1 MAAAWGRGFAES
13 DEWLEVY
20 GETEPQSV
28 PLEQMFATGSDTARP
43 FTGYLYVWSLG
54 YTGDEA
60 PSVKV
65 TLLFP
70 AMSGWRVKDVQAVV
84 YHLPPVEDERAW
96 RNTLARDLRAA
107 GPVLEAAG
115 RLTADLAGFPEINAM
130 TSAAAHLRARSAPQ
144 MRDEEWFVKRV
155 HRSPGG
161 ILHQGVEWTLPA
173 NFVQQIGTRVTGAL
187 LVEFIGAAPAH
198 EVTDPADGE
207 PLPLLACA
215 TLTRDKEV
223 RLPEDAYV
231 RLPLRVTPERPR
243 T

>member
-1 MAAAWGRGFAES
+1 MAAAWSRGSTETG
-13 DEWLEVY
+13 EWLEVY

-54 YTGDEA
+54 YTGDDA
-60 PSVKV
+60 PSVTV

-70 AMSGWRVKDVQAVV
+70 AASGWRVKDVQAVV
-84 YHLPPVEDERAW
+84 YHLPPVADERAW
-96 RNTLARDLRAA
+96 RTTLARDLRAA

-115 RLTADLAGFPEINAM
+115 KLTAELAGFPEINAM

-144 MRDEEWFVKRV
+144 MRDEEWFVRRV

-161 ILHQGVEWTLPA
+161 TLHQGVEWTLPA

-187 LVEFIGAAPAH
+187 LVEFIGAAPAY
-198 EVTDPADGE
+198 EDTAPPGGE

-223 RLPEDAYV
+223 RLPEDDYV

>member
-1 MAAAWGRGFAES
+1 MAAAWGRGFAETG
-13 DEWLEVY
+13 EWLEVY

-28 PLEQMFATGSDTARP
+28 PLEQMFATGPDTTRP

-84 YHLPPVEDERAW
+84 YHLPPVADERAW

-115 RLTADLAGFPEINAM
+115 KITADLAGFPEINAM

-173 NFVQQIGTRVTGAL
+173 NFVRQIGTRVTGAL
-187 LVEFIGAAPAH
+187 LVEFIGAAPAY
-198 EVTDPADGE
+198 EDTDPTSAE

-215 TLTRDKEV
+215 TLTREKEV

>member
-1 MAAAWGRGFAES
+1 MAAAWSRGIAETG
-13 DEWLEVY
+13 EWLEVY
-20 GETEPQSV
+20 GETEPRSV

-70 AMSGWRVKDVQAVV
+70 AASGWRVKDVQAVV
-84 YHLPPVEDERAW
+84 YHLPPVADERAW
-96 RNTLARDLRAA
+96 RTTLARDLRTA

-115 RLTADLAGFPEINAM
+115 KLTAELAGFPEINAM

-187 LVEFIGAAPAH
+187 LVEFIGAAPAY
-198 EVTDPADGE
+198 EDTDPAGGE

-215 TLTRDKEV
+215 ALTRDKEV
-223 RLPEDAYV
+223 RLPEDGYV

>member
-13 DEWLEVY
+13 GEWLEVY

-60 PSVKV
+60 PFVKV

-187 LVEFIGAAPAH
+187 LVEFIGAAPAY
-198 EVTDPADGE
+198 EDTDPADSE

>member
-1 MAAAWGRGFAES
+1 MAAAWSRGFAETG
-13 DEWLEVY
+13 EWLEVY
-20 GETEPQSV
+20 GETEPRSV
-28 PLEQMFATGSDTARP
+28 PLEQMFATGPDSGRP

-70 AMSGWRVKDVQAVV
+70 AVGGWRVKDVQAVV
-84 YHLPPVEDERAW
+84 YHLPPVADERAW
-96 RNTLARDLRAA
+96 RTTLARDLRAA

-115 RLTADLAGFPEINAM
+115 RLTAELAGFPEINAM

-144 MRDEEWFVKRV
+144 MRDEEWFVRRV
-155 HRSPGG
+155 HRGPGG

-187 LVEFIGAAPAH
+187 LVEFIGAAPAD
-198 EVTDPADGE
+198 EVTDPPCGE
-207 PLPLLACA
+207 PMPLLACA
-215 TLTRDKEV
+215 TLTRDRET
-223 RLPEDAYV
+223 RLPEEAYV
-231 RLPLRVTPERPR
+231 RLPLRITPERPR
-243 T
+243 A

>member
-1 MAAAWGRGFAES
+1 MAAAWARGRAETG
-13 DEWLEVY
+13 EWLEVY

-28 PLEQMFATGSDTARP
+28 PLEQMFATGSDRATP
-43 FTGYLYVWSLG
+43 FTGYLYVWTLG
-54 YTGDEA
+54 YTEHA
-60 PSVKV
+60 PDAKV

-70 AMSGWRVKDVQAVV
+70 AMGDWRVKDVQAIV
-84 YHLPPVEDERAW
+84 YHLPPVADERAW
-96 RNTLARDLRAA
+96 RTTLARDLRAA
-107 GPVLEAAG
+107 GPVLETAG
-115 RLTADLAGFPEINAM
+115 KLTADLVGFPELNAI

-144 MRDEEWFVKRV
+144 MPDEEWFVKRV
-155 HRSPGG
+155 HRSLAG

-173 NFVQQIGTRVTGAL
+173 NFVKQIGTRVTGAL
-187 LVEFIGAAPAH
+187 LVQFVGAAPAY
-198 EVTDPADGE
+198 EDSDPPGGE

-215 TLTRDKEV
+215 TLTRDKEM

>member
-1 MAAAWGRGFAES
+1 MAAAWGRGFAATG
-13 DEWLEVY
+13 EWLEVY

-28 PLEQMFATGSDTARP
+28 PLEQMFATGSDSTRP

-107 GPVLEAAG
+107 APVLEAAG

-187 LVEFIGAAPAH
+187 LVEFIGAAPAYQD
-198 EVTDPADGE
+198 TDPPGSE

-215 TLTRDKEV
+215 TLTREKET

>member
-1 MAAAWGRGFAES
+1 MATAWSRGTAETS
-13 DEWLEVY
+13 EWLEVY
-20 GETEPQSV
+20 GETEPRSV
-28 PLEQMFATGSDTARP
+28 PLERMFTTGPDTARP

-60 PSVKV
+60 PAVKV

-70 AMSGWRVKDVQAVV
+70 AVGGWRVKDVQAIV
-84 YHLPPVEDERAW
+84 YHLPPVADERAW

-115 RLTADLAGFPEINAM
+115 RLTAELAGFPQINAM

-155 HRSPGG
+155 HRRADGS
-161 ILHQGVEWTLPA
+161 LYQGVEWTLPA
-173 NFVQQIGTRVTGAL
+173 NFVQQIGTRITGAL
-187 LVEFIGAAPAH
+187 LVEFIGATPAG
-198 EVTDPADGE
+198 EVTDPLRGE

-215 TLTRDKEV
+215 TLTRDKET

-231 RLPLRVTPERPR
+231 RLPLGVTPERPR
-243 T
+243 A